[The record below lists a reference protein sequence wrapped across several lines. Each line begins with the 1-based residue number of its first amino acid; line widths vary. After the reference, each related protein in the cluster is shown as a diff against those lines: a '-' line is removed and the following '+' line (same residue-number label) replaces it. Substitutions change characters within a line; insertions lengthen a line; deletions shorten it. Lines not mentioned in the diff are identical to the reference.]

1 MKVLQQSEVTD
12 RTARQLRTLLEIN
25 NALIVN
31 LTQETLLKSIA
42 TAIQGVIPFDRAVL
56 LLYEEKSDSRWIF
69 ALDGRSRSPKFV
81 LGFEFGRDA
90 ASYGWEAF
98 NSRKPSLRSDLR
110 REVRT
115 QTEELLY
122 KEGLQ
127 SLISAPLLLKHQS
140 IGTLNLG
147 SQTSGQYGEADASFL
162 QEIANQVALAIG
174 NVQAHTE
181 IARLK
186 ARLEE
191 DNAYLMDEIKDE
203 FDFEHI
209 IGRSASI
216 KKVLA
221 QVRTVAKSDS
231 TVFIT
236 GETGTGKELVAR
248 AIHSASKRNG
258 RPLIKVNCAAIP
270 GGLVESELFG
280 HEKGSFTGALTRRIG
295 RFEQANGGTLFL
307 DEVGELTPDLQA
319 KLLRVLQEREF
330 ERIGGK
336 QTIKTDI
343 RLVAATNQDVS
354 QAIKDGKFRSDL
366 YYRLNVIPIHIPAL
380 RERRD
385 DIPLLVTHFAQKHGA
400 RIGKSFHRINPST
413 IAVLKAYSWPGNVR
427 ELENIIERA
436 VLLSPGRALEVHDDL
451 PLTIT
456 IPRPA
461 EDTLAAVERR
471 HIRAVLQRTNGLI
484 SGPNGAAV
492 ILGLHPNTLRSRMQ
506 KLGLRFGNFGSKRDA
521 S

>member
-1 MKVLQQSEVTD
+1 ME
-12 RTARQLRTLLEIN
+12 
-25 NALIVN
+25 
-31 LTQETLLKSIA
+31 
-42 TAIQGVIPFDRAVL
+42 
-56 LLYEEKSDSRWIF
+56 
-69 ALDGRSRSPKFV
+69 
-81 LGFEFGRDA
+81 
-90 ASYGWEAF
+90 
-98 NSRKPSLRSDLR
+98 
-110 REVRT
+110 
-115 QTEELLY
+115 
-122 KEGLQ
+122 
-127 SLISAPLLLKHQS
+127 
-140 IGTLNLG
+140 
-147 SQTSGQYGEADASFL
+147 
-162 QEIANQVALAIG
+162 
-174 NVQAHTE
+174 
-181 IARLK
+181 
-186 ARLEE
+186 
-191 DNAYLMDEIKDE
+191 EIKDE

-216 KKVLA
+216 KKVLG

-248 AIHSASKRNG
+248 AIHSASKRSG
-258 RPLIKVNCAAIP
+258 RPLIKANCAAIP
-270 GGLVESELFG
+270 SGLVESELFG
-280 HEKGSFTGALTRRIG
+280 HEKGSFTGAFTRRIG

-330 ERIGGK
+330 ERIGGRE
-336 QTIKTDI
+336 TIKTDV

-354 QAIKDGKFRSDL
+354 QAIKDGKCRSDL

-385 DIPLLVTHFAQKHGA
+385 EKHGA
-400 RIGKSFHRINPST
+400 RIARSFHRINPST
-413 IAVLKAYSWPGNVR
+413 MAVLKAYSWPGNVR

-436 VLLSPGRALEVHDDL
+436 VLLSPGRTLQVHDDL

-456 IPRPA
+456 SPRPA
-461 EDTLAAVERR
+461 EDTLAAVEKR

-492 ILGLHPNTLRSRMQ
+492 ILGLHPNTLRSRC
-506 KLGLRFGNFGSKRDA
+506 KSLVLRFGNFGSKRDA